1 MAVAYPY
8 GTPVLSWLYGV
19 DVSSYRTELMAIL
32 IGGAFNAL
40 SVILFYGLVTVR
52 LQGLVVVGYGVSV
65 LVAHALSGVMIAE
78 SGLMGAV
85 LLYDLSMGLLAAL
98 FVVFLFLGL
107 RIAGRQ
113 S

>member
-1 MAVAYPY
+1 
-8 GTPVLSWLYGV
+8 
-19 DVSSYRTELMAIL
+19 MAIL

-40 SVILFYGLVTVR
+40 SVILYYGLVTVR

-98 FVVFLFLGL
+98 FVAFLFLGL